1 MKKHLSSIILLL
13 FMIAGLSLLLYPT
26 VSDYWNSF
34 HQSRAI
40 ADYAETVNEM
50 DEAQREAMLAEA
62 RAYNQ
67 ALTETGNLSKLTD
80 EQMAA
85 YNRILDITGTG
96 IMGYID
102 IPIIGVSL
110 PIYHGVEE
118 SVLQVAVGHLAGTAF
133 PIGGENTHC
142 VVSGHRGLPTAKLF
156 TNLDEVAE
164 GDVFTVQVLDQTV
177 TYLVDQIRIV
187 LPAEVDDLQ
196 IERGQDYMTLV
207 TCTPYGVNTHRLL
220 VRGHRIENAEEMQ
233 GTLVVADAAQVDSYL
248 VALFIAVPVLV
259 MLMAVSLLRRDSRTT
274 EEKLEKILRNDSE
287 GG

>member
-1 MKKHLSSIILLL
+1 MKKHLSSMILLVFL
-13 FMIAGLSLLLYPT
+13 IAGLSLLLYPT

-34 HQSRAI
+34 HQSKAI
-40 ADYAETVNEM
+40 ANYAETVNEM
-50 DEAQREAMLAEA
+50 DEAQRAAMLAEA
-62 RAYNQ
+62 RAYNE
-67 ALTETGNLSKLTD
+67 ALAQTGNLSKLTD

-85 YNRILDITGTG
+85 YNSILDITGTG

-133 PIGGENTHC
+133 PIGGKNTHC

-196 IERGQDYMTLV
+196 IEREQDYMTLV

-220 VRGHRIENAEEMQ
+220 VRGHRIENAEEVQ
-233 GTLVVADAAQVDSYL
+233 ETLVVADATQVDSYL
-248 VALFIAVPVLV
+248 VALFIAAPVLV
-259 MLMAVSLLRRDSRTT
+259 LLMAVSLLRRDLQTT
-274 EEKLEKILRNDSE
+274 EEKLKKILRNDSE

>member
-40 ADYAETVNEM
+40 ANYAETVNEM
-50 DEAQREAMLAEA
+50 DEAKRAAMLAEA

-85 YNRILDITGTG
+85 YNSILDITGTG

-118 SVLQVAVGHLAGTAF
+118 AVLQVAVGHLAGTAF
-133 PIGGENTHC
+133 PVGGENTHC
-142 VVSGHRGLPTAKLF
+142 IVSGHRGLPTAKLF
-156 TNLDEVAE
+156 TNLDEVTE
-164 GDVFTVQVLDQTV
+164 GDVFTVQVLDQMV

-233 GTLVVADAAQVDSYL
+233 ETLVVADAAQVESYL
-248 VALFIAVPVLV
+248 VALFIAAPILVLLV
-259 MLMAVSLLRRDSRTT
+259 AVSLLRRDSRTT
-274 EEKLEKILRNDSE
+274 EEKLKKILRNDSE

>member
-1 MKKHLSSIILLL
+1 MKKHLSSMILLVFL
-13 FMIAGLSLLLYPT
+13 IAGLSLLLYPT

-34 HQSRAI
+34 HQSKAI
-40 ADYAETVNEM
+40 ANYAETVNEM
-50 DEAQREAMLAEA
+50 DEAQRAAMLAEA
-62 RAYNQ
+62 RAYNE
-67 ALTETGNLSKLTD
+67 ALAQTGNLSKLTD

-85 YNRILDITGTG
+85 YNSILDITGTG

-118 SVLQVAVGHLAGTAF
+118 SILQVAVGHLAGTAF
-133 PIGGENTHC
+133 PIGGKNTHC

-196 IERGQDYMTLV
+196 IEREQDYMTLV

-220 VRGHRIENAEEMQ
+220 VRGHRIENAEEVQ
-233 GTLVVADAAQVDSYL
+233 ETLVVADATQVDSYL
-248 VALFIAVPVLV
+248 VALFIAAPVLV
-259 MLMAVSLLRRDSRTT
+259 LLMAVSLLRRDSQTT
-274 EEKLEKILRNDSE
+274 EEKLKKILRNDSE

>member
-1 MKKHLSSIILLL
+1 MKKHLSSMILLV
-13 FMIAGLSLLLYPT
+13 FMLAGLSLLLYPT

-34 HQSRAI
+34 HQSKAI
-40 ADYAETVNEM
+40 ANYAETVNEM
-50 DEAQREAMLAEA
+50 DEAQRAAMLAEA
-62 RAYNQ
+62 RAYNE
-67 ALTETGNLSKLTD
+67 ALAQTGNLSKLTD

-85 YNRILDITGTG
+85 YNSILDITGTG

-133 PIGGENTHC
+133 PIGGKNTHC

-196 IERGQDYMTLV
+196 IEREQDYMTLV

-233 GTLVVADAAQVDSYL
+233 ETLVVADATQVDSYL

-259 MLMAVSLLRRDSRTT
+259 ILVAVSLLRRDSQTT
-274 EEKLEKILRNDSE
+274 EEKLKKILRNDSE

>member
-1 MKKHLSSIILLL
+1 MRKHLSSVILLL

-26 VSDYWNSF
+26 VSDYYNSF

-40 ADYAETVNEM
+40 ASYAEAVNQM
-50 DEAQREAMLAEA
+50 DEAQCEALLAEA

-67 ALTETGNLSKLTD
+67 ELAEKGNFSVVSD
-80 EQMAA
+80 EEIAR
-85 YNRILDITGTG
+85 YNGILDITGTG

-110 PIYHGVEE
+110 PIYHGTEE
-118 SVLQVAVGHLAGTAF
+118 SVLQVAVGHLTGTAF
-133 PIGGENTHC
+133 PVGGESTHC

-156 TNLDEVAE
+156 TNLDELAE
-164 GDVFTVQVLDQTV
+164 GDIFTVQILNETM
-177 TYLVDQIRIV
+177 TYLVDQIHIV

-196 IERGQDYMTLV
+196 IEREQDYMTLV

-220 VRGHRIENAEEMQ
+220 VRGRRIENVEEVQ
-233 GTLVVADAAQVDSYL
+233 KTLVVADATQVESYL
-248 VALFIAVPVLV
+248 VALFIAVPILV
-259 MLMAVSLLRRDSRTT
+259 ILMAVSLIRREKQTT
-274 EEKLEKILRNDSE
+274 EEKLKKILYKDSE